1 MRDLISHLNDEGVTI
16 DVNDSDSPN
25 HGTDLNT
32 TQIQSIGTIVSEDG
46 SPVNI
51 PLGIDG
57 IEKVEM
63 VDVISE
69 ISETLSHA
77 NTNLAAELR
86 EQKSLLAD
94 TSSDMPSSSNLSIDT
109 VSAEVKA
116 VSGLNNTE
124 NVLPLTNVTSSALK
138 GESSNYEH
146 APVIQILVP
155 DTSQNVLPSSHDT
168 AKESSPS
175 SPGEKSDAKL
185 SNRETNGTS
194 TCTVSDATLDSP
206 LNKIDRYEGG
216 EVGEE
221 KLTDN
226 VKVIPMLE
234 SDNNIPLIDMK
245 SELVNTSVQTSN
257 LIVSSGPITSSTA
270 TANTT
275 SASHSIGTNKNYSS
289 DVGLNEAKQNN
300 LMDIEKDNTLPSPN
314 LPSPTISNILA
325 DLVDNSSINNTGE
338 EETVISGSEHGKIIE
353 NDLILKSFDVSTN
366 VSVPLGEVNSVS
378 DSVRNQKNVLETV
391 MVDIIADL
399 GPKNPPN
406 LEIIETS
413 MSESSNDIEIS
424 EGDILT
430 NVIVDESV
438 QSLGNPIVKTI
449 KTPVQEG
456 FQGKIEVEEE
466 EEEEEEREEPSPTS
480 FPVFTASSY
489 HPTFPSGPP
498 TSDDQQADVIDDTM
512 DDRVTESDSNL
523 GESLPISLPVAAIT
537 PTPLSLPLSLPTDAV
552 VGTINPDASVDIA
565 DGSLVDLNTAPN
577 SSISK
582 DEEVAAMTSE
592 TVNSTSTS
600 TPLNSDTH
608 SSITITT
615 STSLSPT
622 ATTSSSSSSVVS
634 VINLPIEATLPV
646 VSPPSVVPPVIPSLP
661 SSISE
666 TSTSTTS
673 VTSTST
679 TATAEPSVSVSSSS
693 IPIPAPQGFVR
704 VVNGPTVGLS
714 PSCLETLRF
723 SDFQA
728 SMAKKMK
735 LKADSD
741 KTQVPQNSQDNVF
754 RQLMLKIKTL
764 EMNYAIIEM
773 YSAQVK

>member
-1 MRDLISHLNDEGVTI
+1 MTYFFVVNKSTCLGPGILLIPTIQIKVHGTTIIASFKQEVERSDQHMRDLISHLNDEGVTI

-57 IEKVEM
+57 IGRVEM

-77 NTNLAAELR
+77 NTNLATELR

-234 SDNNIPLIDMK
+234 SDNNIPVIDMK

-257 LIVSSGPITSSTA
+257 LIVSSGPITSSA
-270 TANTT
+270 ANILRRT
-275 SASHSIGTNKNYSS
+275 
-289 DVGLNEAKQNN
+289 
-300 LMDIEKDNTLPSPN
+300 
-314 LPSPTISNILA
+314 SNILECNFYIHA
-325 DLVDNSSINNTGE
+325 
-338 EETVISGSEHGKIIE
+338 
-353 NDLILKSFDVSTN
+353 
-366 VSVPLGEVNSVS
+366 
-378 DSVRNQKNVLETV
+378 
-391 MVDIIADL
+391 
-399 GPKNPPN
+399 
-406 LEIIETS
+406 
-413 MSESSNDIEIS
+413 
-424 EGDILT
+424 
-430 NVIVDESV
+430 
-438 QSLGNPIVKTI
+438 
-449 KTPVQEG
+449 
-456 FQGKIEVEEE
+456 
-466 EEEEEEREEPSPTS
+466 
-480 FPVFTASSY
+480 
-489 HPTFPSGPP
+489 
-498 TSDDQQADVIDDTM
+498 
-512 DDRVTESDSNL
+512 
-523 GESLPISLPVAAIT
+523 
-537 PTPLSLPLSLPTDAV
+537 
-552 VGTINPDASVDIA
+552 
-565 DGSLVDLNTAPN
+565 
-577 SSISK
+577 
-582 DEEVAAMTSE
+582 
-592 TVNSTSTS
+592 
-600 TPLNSDTH
+600 
-608 SSITITT
+608 
-615 STSLSPT
+615 
-622 ATTSSSSSSVVS
+622 
-634 VINLPIEATLPV
+634 
-646 VSPPSVVPPVIPSLP
+646 
-661 SSISE
+661 
-666 TSTSTTS
+666 
-673 VTSTST
+673 
-679 TATAEPSVSVSSSS
+679 
-693 IPIPAPQGFVR
+693 
-704 VVNGPTVGLS
+704 
-714 PSCLETLRF
+714 SCL
-723 SDFQA
+723 
-728 SMAKKMK
+728 
-735 LKADSD
+735 
-741 KTQVPQNSQDNVF
+741 
-754 RQLMLKIKTL
+754 
-764 EMNYAIIEM
+764 
-773 YSAQVK
+773 

>member
-1 MRDLISHLNDEGVTI
+1 
-16 DVNDSDSPN
+16 
-25 HGTDLNT
+25 
-32 TQIQSIGTIVSEDG
+32 
-46 SPVNI
+46 
-51 PLGIDG
+51 
-57 IEKVEM
+57 
-63 VDVISE
+63 
-69 ISETLSHA
+69 
-77 NTNLAAELR
+77 
-86 EQKSLLAD
+86 
-94 TSSDMPSSSNLSIDT
+94 
-109 VSAEVKA
+109 
-116 VSGLNNTE
+116 
-124 NVLPLTNVTSSALK
+124 
-138 GESSNYEH
+138 
-146 APVIQILVP
+146 
-155 DTSQNVLPSSHDT
+155 
-168 AKESSPS
+168 
-175 SPGEKSDAKL
+175 
-185 SNRETNGTS
+185 
-194 TCTVSDATLDSP
+194 
-206 LNKIDRYEGG
+206 
-216 EVGEE
+216 
-221 KLTDN
+221 
-226 VKVIPMLE
+226 
-234 SDNNIPLIDMK
+234 
-245 SELVNTSVQTSN
+245 
-257 LIVSSGPITSSTA
+257 
-270 TANTT
+270 
-275 SASHSIGTNKNYSS
+275 
-289 DVGLNEAKQNN
+289 
-300 LMDIEKDNTLPSPN
+300 
-314 LPSPTISNILA
+314 
-325 DLVDNSSINNTGE
+325 
-338 EETVISGSEHGKIIE
+338 
-353 NDLILKSFDVSTN
+353 
-366 VSVPLGEVNSVS
+366 
-378 DSVRNQKNVLETV
+378 

-399 GPKNPPN
+399 GQKNSPN
-406 LEIIETS
+406 SEIIETS

-430 NVIVDESV
+430 NVIVDKSV

-456 FQGKIEVEEE
+456 FQGKVEVEEEEE

-489 HPTFPSGPP
+489 HPTFPSSLP

-512 DDRVTESDSNL
+512 DDRATESDSNL